1 MSGRGDED
9 VADAY
14 DSVRSVDT
22 GSVVRSAVGDARI
35 ALGSVSGDVTLLS
48 ADAEESRRIR
58 IGERPRGLAVDPLLY
73 VGVNSRLQA
82 YTLDGDPAWDA
93 TIAGAEALCSLPGD
107 SIVLAATAAGEF
119 VGLDAHDG
127 SIRFRTD
134 RKHAEVS
141 DRIHLAG
148 RDGRFLAG
156 ASWYL
161 TVFDTGGRLRTEVD
175 LDGAITAVGALD
187 GLAVVALR
195 GGRLAGVE
203 LATGEIQ
210 WTREREIDW
219 LAPRGTGDL
228 YASAGDR
235 LLSLDAAGEV
245 TVVNTFDA
253 GESRRE
259 AGRRSGSRG
268 RRMLVTTD
276 GSLACRIDD
285 TEAEVFRPTGSLPT
299 VDLTVRDSTVGVGEA
314 VTVDIESRGSS
325 VRGDVRIE
333 SDDATFQPGS
343 RAVRLDAEDET
354 SVTFTLSD
362 AAAGTATATVA
373 FLEGGAPSAAQ
384 SPETRA
390 AESLTVRGGQSPLAV
405 ETDCQAIENG
415 TAVLE
420 VTVRTEDGS
429 ELPRLTIS
437 PGEDVV
443 PNPGQSSLTR
453 TTSVP
458 LDTDTIEIVPADA
471 REPVSRA
478 VTLPS
483 EPLSLSIAAQA
494 GFVDVRLSNEAS
506 VPITDWLSVSGDGLP
521 DEFDRSVS
529 LAPGA
534 ELTVAIPSLVDGR
547 TEVRAETAVT
557 AATTVVAVDRAAL
570 DDMNGAQADA
580 SQSATGPTADS
591 AGGGERPDSTTDSS
605 AEARDSA
612 TGRISDRSDHS
623 SPASAASSASATES
637 PSDAGSD
644 RTAPATPTETGDGDP
659 DTVAAETRDDFTAE
673 NRLTTPDP
681 IDLSR
686 EFDADAVPQGHAVEE
701 TVTIDNVTTEQRSV
715 TISSGG
721 GTETIDVTVPAE
733 QETRVLRYHA
743 AWGTTPVPIPGITA
757 RTDEYETSLPETSVD
772 VEPSPLVVRPVLSER
787 ATETDVH
794 VAVRNDRDRSCSVVE
809 IGSRGFSQSA
819 TFDDFEVPP
828 DSIGYGTTT
837 YEGAPA
843 EDPSLTFVGI
853 EGRKRPIRTLAPVRE
868 RAPVPV
874 SVAVEAID
882 VLGERDTNVV
892 LRVDND
898 GDVPLDVRVEAN
910 GDVPDEYLYSA
921 STLAAIGPGESA
933 THRIECTTDAEAIEL
948 PVEVVASLADD
959 STAGDNATGGEA
971 TAGDDGTGGEATA
984 GDDGTGGKATAG
996 DDGTGGKATAGDDGT
1011 GGKATAGDDGTDS
1024 DESAAESMTATLVV
1038 TGDRSADAAAWSVD
1052 AGDDPEA
1059 TIEPTEPGTLSTPF
1073 ERS

>member
-14 DSVRSVDT
+14 EPVRSVDT

-35 ALGSVSGDVTLLS
+35 ALGSVSGDVTLLT
-48 ADAEESRRIR
+48 ADAEESRQIR

-73 VGVNSRLQA
+73 VGVSSRLQA

-93 TIAGAEALCSLPGD
+93 TIAGVEALCSLPGD

-148 RDGRFLAG
+148 RDGRFLAS

-210 WTREREIDW
+210 WTREQETDW
-219 LAPRGTGDL
+219 LAPRGTGVL

-235 LLSLDAAGEV
+235 LLSLDATGEV

-259 AGRRSGSRG
+259 AVRRSGSRE
-268 RRMLVTTD
+268 RRIFVTTE

-299 VDLTVRDSTVGVGEA
+299 VGLTVRDSTVRVGEA

-333 SDDATFQPGS
+333 SDDATFQPES
-343 RAVRLDAEDET
+343 RAVRLDAGDET

-384 SPETRA
+384 SHETRA
-390 AESLTVRGGQSPLAV
+390 AEPLTVRGGQSPLAV
-405 ETDCQAIENG
+405 ETDWHAIENG
-415 TAVLE
+415 AAVFD
-420 VTVRTEDGS
+420 VTVGTEDGS

-437 PGEDVV
+437 SGEDVV
-443 PNPGQSSLTR
+443 PNPGQSSLAR
-453 TTSVP
+453 TVSIP

-483 EPLSLSIAAQA
+483 EPLSLSVSAQE

-506 VPITDWLSVSGDGLP
+506 VRIVDSLRVTGDDLP
-521 DEFDRSVS
+521 DGFERSVS

-570 DDMNGAQADA
+570 GERSRAQADA
-580 SQSATGPTADS
+580 SQSATGSTADS
-591 AGGGERPDSTTDSS
+591 AGGEKQPDSTTDRS
-605 AEARDSA
+605 AEARHSA
-612 TGRISDRSDHS
+612 TEQISDRSDPS
-623 SPASAASSASATES
+623 SPASSASSASATES
-637 PSDAGSD
+637 SADAESD
-644 RTAPATPTETGDGDP
+644 RTAPATPTETADADR
-659 DTVAAETRDDFTAE
+659 DTVAAETRDDLTAE
-673 NRLTTPDP
+673 NRLTAPDP

-733 QETRVLRYHA
+733 QETQVLRYHA
-743 AWGTTPVPIPGITA
+743 AWGSTPVPIPGITA
-757 RTDEYETSLPETSVD
+757 RTDEYETSLPETAVD
-772 VEPSPLVVRPVLSER
+772 VEPSSLVVRPVLSER
-787 ATETDVH
+787 ATETDVC
-794 VAVRNDRDRSCSVVE
+794 VAVRNDRDRACSVVE
-809 IGSRGFSQSA
+809 IGSRGFSRSA
-819 TFDDFEVPP
+819 TFDDFEVSP
-828 DSIGYGTTT
+828 DAVGYGATT
-837 YEGAPA
+837 YEGTPA
-843 EDPSLTFVGI
+843 EDPSLTFVGV
-853 EGRKRPIRTLAPVRE
+853 EGRNRPIRTLAPVRE
-868 RAPVPV
+868 RASIPV

-882 VLGERDTNVV
+882 VLGDRDTNVV

-898 GDVPLDVRVEAN
+898 SDVPLDVRVEAK

-921 STLAAIGPGESA
+921 STLAGIPPGESA

-959 STAGDNATGGEA
+959 PTAGDNATGGEA
-971 TAGDDGTGGEATA
+971 TPGDNATDSEATA
-984 GDDGTGGKATAG
+984 GDDR
-996 DDGTGGKATAGDDGT
+996 
-1011 GGKATAGDDGTDS
+1011 TDS